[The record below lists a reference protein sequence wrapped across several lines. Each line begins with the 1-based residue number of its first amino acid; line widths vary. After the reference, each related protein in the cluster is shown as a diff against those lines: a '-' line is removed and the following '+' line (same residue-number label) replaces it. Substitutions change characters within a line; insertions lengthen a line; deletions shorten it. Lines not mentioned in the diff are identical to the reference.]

1 MEICHHWDLANIML
15 PAMLLNVERWV
26 LKKETRESVFL
37 IWHWPLSCVLY
48 YSAVIKSEFKILIPR
63 LMRRYINIWQLFLVK
78 GTTMLL
84 CLFLV
89 ALVFFSDVSH
99 SDKTYII
106 SKQLGKAV
114 FAERSLILCLVPF
127 FLSYSNMLTFI
138 TRNELH

>member
-1 MEICHHWDLANIML
+1 
-15 PAMLLNVERWV
+15 
-26 LKKETRESVFL
+26 
-37 IWHWPLSCVLY
+37 
-48 YSAVIKSEFKILIPR
+48 
-63 LMRRYINIWQLFLVK
+63 
-78 GTTMLL
+78 MLL

-89 ALVFFSDVSH
+89 ALVLFSDVSR

-127 FLSYSNMLTFI
+127 FKSYSNMLTFI